1 MPCPGIGLAIAE
13 DTSRGD
19 FTILVS
25 DVPVG
30 GGLVPDGRI
39 YVPHSPE
46 RLIALGVDAAD
57 LQRVAAGDRTVGC
70 WVESD
75 WGPALTDAG
84 VATLT
89 PAAFIGSALGSVV
102 SRRLGDFI
110 GLQEVR
116 YLLSEAEKS
125 FPDLVAETSR
135 VVPIMR
141 LTEVLRR
148 LVEENVSIRN
158 LRDIL
163 QAMLDWAPREK
174 DGVLLTEQVRAALAR
189 QISHQATRGTRQ
201 LVAIGFESSLEDEI
215 RAGIRPMPAGNF
227 FVLDPERAEAIAGR
241 VRSALGTDAGSG
253 AVATVDSRVGGGT
266 VVLVSMDIRRY
277 VRSLLISHGIEA
289 SVLSYQD
296 LSPEVRVEM
305 RSRIRS

>member
-1 MPCPGIGLAIAE
+1 
-13 DTSRGD
+13 
-19 FTILVS
+19 
-25 DVPVG
+25 
-30 GGLVPDGRI
+30 
-39 YVPHSPE
+39 
-46 RLIALGVDAAD
+46 
-57 LQRVAAGDRTVGC
+57 
-70 WVESD
+70 
-75 WGPALTDAG
+75 
-84 VATLT
+84 
-89 PAAFIGSALGSVV
+89 
-102 SRRLGDFI
+102 
-110 GLQEVR
+110 VR